1 MDITAVFGTVVGGS
15 NPSGGT
21 KINFCLILASKQI
34 VVSMKVY
41 LSGVN
46 PENRI
51 AEILGEMGHEVL
63 VPTEAERGNP
73 NEFTPYSK
81 IREADAVICDM
92 TVVMGIDDHRMAFAL
107 GKPILS
113 LRPRKNSGD
122 GLSSFIREVSRVV

>member
-1 MDITAVFGTVVGGS
+1 
-15 NPSGGT
+15 
-21 KINFCLILASKQI
+21 
-34 VVSMKVY
+34 MKVY
-41 LSGVN
+41 LSGIN

-51 AEILGEMGHEVL
+51 SDILGELGHEVL

-92 TVVMGIDDHRMAFAL
+92 TVVMGIDDHRMAFAE

-113 LRPRKNSGD
+113 IRSGQQLGD
-122 GLSSFIREVSRVV
+122 GLSSFIQDVSSVAYTTDEIKLKEAVSNFLESIAASIESKVKPSKERR

>member
-1 MDITAVFGTVVGGS
+1 
-15 NPSGGT
+15 
-21 KINFCLILASKQI
+21 
-34 VVSMKVY
+34 MKVY

-51 AEILGEMGHEVL
+51 SDILGELGHEVL
-63 VPTEAERGNP
+63 VPTEAERCNP

-81 IREADAVICDM
+81 IRESDAVLCDM

-122 GLSSFIREVSRVV
+122 GLSSFIREVSRVVYFTDGAKLKVSIDYFLKSLKPKTEHETSSFKERR